1 VGDRFGPGSWRIIGG
16 PYEVDGDEPTDGM
29 AWIWVIRRGRAV
41 RAVRVQVSARAWAER
56 VNPGL
61 AKSVRESI
69 AARGAT
75 LIFEAV
81 RADEPPSLILVDGVV
96 APAPSRDHRP
106 AC

>member
-1 VGDRFGPGSWRIIGG
+1 
-16 PYEVDGDEPTDGM
+16 M
-29 AWIWVIRRGRAV
+29 AWIWVIRRGRSV

-75 LIFEAV
+75 LVVEAV
-81 RADEPPSLILVDGVV
+81 REDEPPSLILIGGAA
-96 APAPSRDHRP
+96 APPPSRDHRP